1 MRKHKNKL
9 AKIVTSAIFLLTI
22 KINGLP
28 SYALNEYSVAE
39 GPKELE
45 TQTNEITIKK
55 RNRNNLNN
63 RRRGRKIRS
72 NRAKKTRTTKV
83 SNPQER
89 ADDYEVSCG
98 RWVWHRIQ
106 KKWVYIKAPCR

>member
-1 MRKHKNKL
+1 MMRKHKNKL
-9 AKIVTSAIFLLTI
+9 AKIVTSTIFLLT
-22 KINGLP
+22 INGLP

-39 GPKELE
+39 RPKELE

-63 RRRGRKIRS
+63 RRRGRQIRS
-72 NRAKKTRTTKV
+72 NRAKKTRPTKV
-83 SNPQER
+83 SNPQGVSR
-89 ADDYEVSCG
+89 DGEVSCG

-106 KKWVYIKAPCR
+106 KKWVYVEAPC